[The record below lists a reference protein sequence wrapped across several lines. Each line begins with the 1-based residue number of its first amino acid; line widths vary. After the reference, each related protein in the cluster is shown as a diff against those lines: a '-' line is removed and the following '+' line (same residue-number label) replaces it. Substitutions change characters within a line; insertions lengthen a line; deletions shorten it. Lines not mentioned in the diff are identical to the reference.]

1 LIVDTAESAPLL
13 NALSALQK
21 GNLKMSK
28 SKTFIASAT
37 NELFAATV
45 TISLDALS
53 IARDSWEKNE
63 YKSATDSL
71 YGLLSQTYS
80 VYEQLFIDAT
90 DEDRKTL
97 RNSLAAK
104 LKADGVKVQ
113 LNTTTLSLLIRYVF
127 KSDRKRVMRYRYAIE
142 AAKSH
147 AVNAAGLTAWLYAQ
161 GGIDAVAKLIAPS
174 EETIA
179 KREKIAAAT
188 TDLNS
193 LMEQRKLNPLASVK
207 INGVAAKT
215 RTVFIAEPSLNGTFN
230 IVCVVEDVADGL
242 YGGLVKCAAAQY
254 SASNDESLAL
264 QREAEKFITTESAS
278 NDSIEQKAA

>member
-1 LIVDTAESAPLL
+1 
-13 NALSALQK
+13 
-21 GNLKMSK
+21 MSK
-28 SKTFIASAT
+28 AKTFTPSAINEAFAST
-37 NELFAATV
+37 MTM
-45 TISLDALS
+45 SLDALS
-53 IARDSWEKNE
+53 IARDKWEKTE
-63 YKSATDSL
+63 YKSAIDCL
-71 YGLLSQTYS
+71 YDLLSQTQS
-80 VYEQLFIDAT
+80 VFEQLFVDAS

-147 AVNAAGLTAWLYAQ
+147 GVNAAGLTAWLHAQ
-161 GGIDAVAKLIAPS
+161 GGIDAVAKLIKPS
-174 EETIA
+174 DETIA
-179 KREKIAAAT
+179 KREKLAT
-188 TDLNS
+188 ATIDINS
-193 LMEQRKLNPLASVK
+193 LIEHRKANPLANVK
-207 INGVAAKT
+207 IDGVSAKT

-264 QREAEKFITTESAS
+264 QREAAKFITPEAAS
-278 NDSIEQKAA
+278 NDSIEKKAA

>member
-1 LIVDTAESAPLL
+1 
-13 NALSALQK
+13 
-21 GNLKMSK
+21 MSK
-28 SKTFIASAT
+28 NKTFIASAI
-37 NELFAATV
+37 NEAFAATI
-45 TISLDALS
+45 TTSLDALC
-53 IARDSWEKNE
+53 IARDSWEKNV
-63 YKSATDSL
+63 YKSATDGL
-71 YGLLSQTYS
+71 YGLLSKTYS

-90 DEDRKTL
+90 DDDRKTL

-147 AVNAAGLTAWLYAQ
+147 AVNAAGLTAWLHAK
-161 GGIDAVAKLIAPS
+161 GGIDAVAKLITPS

-179 KREKIAAAT
+179 KREKIASAT

-193 LMEQRKLNPLASVK
+193 LMEHRKLNPLANVK
-207 INGVAAKT
+207 IDGVSAKT

-264 QREAEKFITTESAS
+264 QREAAKFITPEAAS
-278 NDSIEQKAA
+278 NDSIEKKAA

>member
-1 LIVDTAESAPLL
+1 
-13 NALSALQK
+13 
-21 GNLKMSK
+21 MSK
-28 SKTFIASAT
+28 AKTFIASAT
-37 NELFAATV
+37 NEAFAATM
-45 TISLDALS
+45 TMSLDALS

-63 YKSATDSL
+63 YKTATNSL
-71 YGLLSQTYS
+71 YDLLSQTYS

-90 DEDRKTL
+90 DDDRKTL
-97 RNSLAAK
+97 RNSLATK

-147 AVNAAGLTAWLYAQ
+147 AVKSADLTAWLHAQ
-161 GGIDAVAKLIAPS
+161 GGIDAVAKLITPS

-188 TDLNS
+188 LDVS
-193 LMEQRKLNPLASVK
+193 SMIESRKTAPLANVT
-207 INGVAAKT
+207 IAGLTAKT

-230 IVCVVEDVADGL
+230 IVCVVEDIADGL
-242 YGGLVKCAAAQY
+242 YGGLVKAAAAQY
-254 SASNDESLAL
+254 SAKSDESLAL
-264 QREAEKFITTESAS
+264 QREADKFITTEVPA
-278 NDSIEQKAA
+278 NDSLLNKAA

>member
-1 LIVDTAESAPLL
+1 
-13 NALSALQK
+13 
-21 GNLKMSK
+21 MSK
-28 SKTFIASAT
+28 TKTFIASAT
-37 NELFAATV
+37 NEAFAATM
-45 TISLDALS
+45 TMSLDALS
-53 IARDSWEKNE
+53 IARNLWEKNE

-90 DEDRKTL
+90 DDDRKTL

-104 LKADGVKVQ
+104 LKSDGVKVQ

-147 AVNAAGLTAWLYAQ
+147 AVNAAGLTAWLHAQ
-161 GGIDAVAKLIAPS
+161 GGIDAVGKLVIPS
-174 EETIA
+174 EEKIA
-179 KREKIAAAT
+179 KRGKIAAAT

-193 LMEQRKLNPLASVK
+193 LMEHRKLNPLANVK
-207 INGVAAKT
+207 IDGVSSKT

-230 IVCVVEDVADGL
+230 IVCVVEDVADSLCGS
-242 YGGLVKCAAAQY
+242 LVKCAATQY

-264 QREAEKFITTESAS
+264 QREAAKFITTASAS

>member
-1 LIVDTAESAPLL
+1 
-13 NALSALQK
+13 
-21 GNLKMSK
+21 MSK
-28 SKTFIASAT
+28 NKTFIASAT
-37 NELFAATV
+37 NELFAATI
-45 TISLDALS
+45 TMNLDALS

-71 YGLLSQTYS
+71 YGLLGKTYS
-80 VYEQLFIDAT
+80 VYELLFINAT
-90 DEDRKTL
+90 DDDRKTL
-97 RNSLAAK
+97 RNSLVAK
-104 LKADGVKVQ
+104 LKNDGVKVQ

-147 AVNAAGLTAWLYAQ
+147 SVNAEGLTAWLHAK
-161 GGIDAVAKLIAPS
+161 GGIDAVAKEKNPS
-174 EETIA
+174 KEALA
-179 KREKIAAAT
+179 KAQKLKDAT
-188 TDLNS
+188 SDIKN
-193 LMEQRKLNPLASVK
+193 LMEHRKLNPLANVK
-207 INGVAAKT
+207 IDGVSAKK

-264 QREAEKFITTESAS
+264 QREAAKFITPEAAS
-278 NDSIEQKAA
+278 NDSIEKKAA